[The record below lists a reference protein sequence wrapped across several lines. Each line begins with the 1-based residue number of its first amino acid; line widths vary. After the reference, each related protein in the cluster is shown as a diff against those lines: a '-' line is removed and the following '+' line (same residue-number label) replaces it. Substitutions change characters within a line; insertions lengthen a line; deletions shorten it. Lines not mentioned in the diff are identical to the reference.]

1 MLISWSESLDG
12 VDWEE
17 LAALYRA
24 APLGDKKAADL
35 KLVFANSMFR
45 CFAFEH
51 GKLIAA
57 GRVLAD
63 GRDCAYLC
71 DIAVLPSHQGRGLG
85 KAVVSRL
92 LERSKSHRKI
102 ILYAVPGREDL
113 YRGLGFRRMRTAMA
127 IFENQTE
134 AYARG
139 YWAEI

>member
-1 MLISWSESLDG
+1 MVMMWSESLNG
-12 VDWEE
+12 IDWEE
-17 LAALYRA
+17 LAALYRV
-24 APLGDKKAADL
+24 APLGDKRPADL
-35 KLVFANSMFR
+35 ELVFANSMFR

-92 LERSKSHRKI
+92 LERSKAHRKI

-139 YWAEI
+139 YLAEI